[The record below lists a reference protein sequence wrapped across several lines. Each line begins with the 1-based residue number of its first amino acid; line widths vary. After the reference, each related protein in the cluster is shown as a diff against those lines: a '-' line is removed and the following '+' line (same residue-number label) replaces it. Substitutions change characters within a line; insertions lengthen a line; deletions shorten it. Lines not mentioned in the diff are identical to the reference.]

1 MSKPGFFNDNEY
13 RAYPFISV
21 EDLREVFELIYVLPE
36 EAIVDAGFVFG
47 PAANFDSAQHKVYLR
62 QISAADGILL
72 LKFSSTLFG
81 SVVDYLV
88 DPSLAAFDLV
98 FQRNYTRDEN
108 DIVVATEGEWA
119 TEHAASISDNADC
132 ADEPLWSGFIVT
144 GKIEKLIFDAENAGG
159 VINILGQGDVG
170 GMTSFVT
177 AYIIEPARIQNL
189 RKAYLR
195 SVSVGNYERTVI
207 AACENTAAEVSPC
220 ADKPAPQIILNA
232 TCLKGPIAFKEGY
245 NTRITQTDRTN
256 TLTFT
261 AARGSGQRE
270 DEELCNNHAE
280 IPFYTEEVNNKPFLY
295 AATEER
301 PAVRSKFLSGGW
313 SCKDL
318 IFTINGVGG
327 SNVNIVGGR
336 NVQVG
341 FDETQNAITV
351 KLSESAQ
358 GKCNA

>member
-13 RAYPFISV
+13 RAYPFIPV
-21 EDLREVFELIYVLPE
+21 EDTLATVAPAYVLPD

-47 PAANFDSAQHKVYLR
+47 PDANFDGALHNVYLR
-62 QISAADGILL
+62 QVSAADGILL
-72 LKFSSTLFG
+72 LKFSSTLFDG
-81 SVVDYLV
+81 
-88 DPSLAAFDLV
+88 AASFDLV
-98 FQRNYTRDEN
+98 FQRNYTLDEN
-108 DIVVATEGEWA
+108 NVVVATESEWA
-119 TEHAASISDNADC
+119 TEHAASISGTVDC
-132 ADEPLWSGFIVT
+132 ADEPLWSGFLVT
-144 GKIEKLIFDAENAGG
+144 GKLEKLIFDAENAGG
-159 VINILGQGDVG
+159 ILNTLAGLLP
-170 GMTSFVT
+170 
-177 AYIIEPARIQNL
+177 AYVIEPARIQNL
-189 RKAYLR
+189 SKAYLR

-207 AACENTAAEVSPC
+207 AACEDTPAEVLPC
-220 ADKPAPQIILNA
+220 TDKPPRQIILNA

-261 AARGSGQRE
+261 AARGAGQRE

-280 IPFYTEEVNNKPFLY
+280 IPFYPEEINSKPFLY